1 MCAAKA
7 DPPRSV
13 WEDRWNQPTFEQLM
27 APQKEQHLNLLNTLL
42 ERLEAYD
49 GVTKE
54 IIWWGDSWKWT
65 IQYNLQTPEGP
76 TTEPMAYFVPNP
88 ESPVFC
94 LPMREELIA
103 QLPMKRLNR
112 YIRDGI
118 RGAKCAVQIHWA
130 KWSPT
135 AMTEVEHLT
144 DLIKRK
150 HKILTGQTKP
160 TKAAS

>member
-1 MCAAKA
+1 MNAKA
-7 DPPRSV
+7 DPIRPA
-13 WEDRWNQPTFEQLM
+13 WEDRWNPPTFEQLM
-27 APQKEQHLNLLNTLL
+27 APQKEQHQNLLHELL
-42 ERLEAYD
+42 NRLEGFD
-49 GVTKE
+49 GVSRD

-65 IQYNLQTPEGP
+65 LQFNLDTPDGP
-76 TTEPMAYFVPNP
+76 TSEPMAYFVPNP
-88 ESPVFC
+88 ESPIFC
-94 LPMREELIA
+94 VPLREELIA

-130 KWSPT
+130 KWTPT

-150 HKILTGQTKP
+150 HKLLTGQAKP
-160 TKAAS
+160 SKAAG